1 MLVQPYLLMVDD
13 DDGDQILIE
22 RVLDKLRY
30 AGKFDAVSSGSKMME
45 LLNRKEQTGEPLP
58 GFILLDINMPG
69 KDGKM
74 VLRELKAC
82 ENLRHIPVIMFSTS
96 DSPDD
101 IKDCYSLGA
110 NAYVVKPLEFDR
122 LMVVVEQILKY
133 WFALA
138 SLPR

>member
-1 MLVQPYLLMVDD
+1 MKPYLLMVDD

-22 RVLDKLRY
+22 RVLDKLHY
-30 AGKFDAVSSGSKMME
+30 AGKFDAVNSGTKMMD
-45 LLNRKEQTGEPLP
+45 LLTGKLQSGEALP

-74 VLRELKAC
+74 VLRELKAI
-82 ENLRHIPVIMFSTS
+82 ESLRHIPVIMFSTS

-110 NAYVVKPLEFDR
+110 SAYVVKPLEFDR
-122 LMVVVEQILKY
+122 LMGVVEQILRY
-133 WFALA
+133 WFTLA
-138 SLPR
+138 SLPS

>member
-1 MLVQPYLLMVDD
+1 MKPYLLMVDD

-22 RVLDKLRY
+22 RVLDKLHY
-30 AGKFDAVSSGSKMME
+30 AGKFDAVNSGTKMMD
-45 LLNRKEQTGEPLP
+45 LLTGKLQSGEALP

-110 NAYVVKPLEFDR
+110 SAYVVKPLEFDR
-122 LMVVVEQILKY
+122 LMGVVEQILRY
-133 WFALA
+133 WFTLA
-138 SLPR
+138 SLPS

>member
-1 MLVQPYLLMVDD
+1 MKPYLLMVDD

-22 RVLDKLRY
+22 RVLDKLHY
-30 AGKFDAVSSGSKMME
+30 AGKFDAVNSGTKMMD
-45 LLNRKEQTGEPLP
+45 LLTGKLQSGEALP

-74 VLRELKAC
+74 VLRELKAI

-110 NAYVVKPLEFDR
+110 SAYVVKPLEFDR
-122 LMVVVEQILKY
+122 LMGVVEQILRY
-133 WFALA
+133 WFTLA
-138 SLPR
+138 SLPS

>member
-1 MLVQPYLLMVDD
+1 MIVQPYLLMVDD

-22 RVLDKLRY
+22 RVLDKLHY
-30 AGKFDAVSSGSKMME
+30 AGKFDAVSSGAKMMD
-45 LLNRKEQTGEPLP
+45 LLNGKIQAGEPLP

-122 LMVVVEQILKY
+122 LMGVVEQILKY
-133 WFALA
+133 WFTLA
-138 SLPR
+138 TLPG